1 MRRNEVFI
9 KMNIMKCSRCGK
21 DAVKSTTT
29 FVSDLGDVLVVIRNV
44 PCYKCEECGEIMY
57 TGDVVLHIEKFV
69 NTAKELK
76 QEVSIIDYMKQVA

>member
-1 MRRNEVFI
+1 MS
-9 KMNIMKCSRCGK
+9 IMKCSRCGRN
-21 DAVKSTTT
+21 VTKSTTT
-29 FVSDLGDVLVVIRNV
+29 YVSDLGDVLVVVRNV

-57 TGDVVLHIEKFV
+57 TGEVAQHIEKIV